1 MTRRLGRLLACLRR
15 PDLLLLVAAVTVV
28 AYAATN
34 VGELSPDPETRYQ
47 VAESIVREGD
57 LALADNGLTAAA
69 DDGTHYSV
77 FFPGQT
83 ITFLPLAAVL
93 EAARRVVGGEPGT
106 WLRLGDFIAAM
117 LLVPLIAA
125 AAVLGHA
132 ALLGALGLGRRAA
145 AASALVLAL
154 GTAQWVWA
162 TAGSEEVSLGA
173 AAAWA
178 MWFGL
183 RGIGRLPELAA
194 ASAAG
199 SDTDPADAA
208 RIRRSIITALGLGG
222 VLVAVGL
229 IHRGTAVAA
238 AAGYV
243 ALTVP
248 TLLAREHRGQLPRIA
263 VGLVPW
269 VLLASAIVAIV
280 PLYNLARFGDPMDSG
295 YGRFYGAMGG
305 LWATPLLE
313 GLGGHLI
320 SPGKSVFLYTP
331 WLLLLLPAVA
341 SGPVR
346 RRLGPLGPA
355 IIVSTLVHLVLYSKT
370 TFWAGAFGF
379 GVRFHV
385 CMLPLLLVPIAVWW
399 WGRSAS
405 PAPVARIAVTA
416 LLSLSVTVQV
426 LGLALNTGYEYL
438 ADRSAYDAQES
449 RIPRAAAWDPARSP
463 LRIRTEAVL
472 RLMAGQD
479 ILPPG
484 EPESKRIQATWN
496 VFPVRAQVMLGDGP
510 RTRVLWLLWA
520 GLMIA
525 LAALLV
531 LLAARLRREPP
542 MTDPPKESA
551 A

>member
-15 PDLLLLVAAVTVV
+15 PDLLLLVVAVTVV

-69 DDGTHYSV
+69 NDGTHYSV
-77 FFPGQT
+77 FFPGQS

-93 EAARRVVGGEPGT
+93 EAARRIVGGDPGT

-117 LLVPLIAA
+117 LVVPLIAA

-173 AAAWA
+173 AAVWA

-194 ASAAG
+194 APAG
-199 SDTDPADAA
+199 DPADAA

-229 IHRGTAVAA
+229 IHRGTAIAA

-248 TLLAREHRGQLPRIA
+248 PLLARQHRSHLPRIA

-269 VLLASAIVAIV
+269 VLLAAAIVAIV

-313 GLGGHLI
+313 GLGGHLV

-331 WLLLLLPAVA
+331 WLLLLLPAVT
-341 SGPVR
+341 SGRVR

-355 IIVSTLVHLVLYSKT
+355 ILVATLVHLVLYSKT

-385 CMLPLLLVPIAVWW
+385 CMLPLLLVPIAAWW
-399 WGRSAS
+399 WGR
-405 PAPVARIAVTA
+405 PAAPSPVARIAVTA
-416 LLSLSVTVQV
+416 VLTASVTVQV

-438 ADRSAYDAQES
+438 ADRSAYDPQES

-472 RLMAGQD
+472 RLMGGQD

-510 RTRVLWLLWA
+510 RTRALWLLWS

-525 LAALLV
+525 LAALLLV
-531 LLAARLRREPP
+531 LAARLRHEPRTTNRLQEP
-542 MTDPPKESA
+542 A